1 MVKEW
6 DKKDVAR
13 RKALSLLQTKS
24 PMLSATSDQK
34 SYLEKVKEERM
45 VKEEMMSQDEEEDI
59 PITEREMNLKGL
71 ASNWDLDMFREAQA
85 KASKVIEEQLKGLP
99 DVKGTKYME
108 MGRHQMEVG
117 LGLTIEVLPILRC
130 GTSRPT
136 RRSTLSC
143 QRFTSAS
150 SA

>member
-45 VKEEMMSQDEEEDI
+45 VKEEMMSQDEEED
-59 PITEREMNLKGL
+59 RDN
-71 ASNWDLDMFREAQA
+71 
-85 KASKVIEEQLKGLP
+85 
-99 DVKGTKYME
+99 
-108 MGRHQMEVG
+108 EVG
-117 LGLTIEVLPILRC
+117 KDHVYPHIKGQRGHEGEKLWILFPWFAVENTDPQ
-130 GTSRPT
+130 GHEGI
-136 RRSTLSC
+136 
-143 QRFTSAS
+143 
-150 SA
+150 